1 MKNNNMNEGRT
12 RRTGS
17 RIDYGTGHEKT
28 FVMFVAAL
36 FKIQFLQG
44 NKLLKLLY
52 SKRSQMENQTKIL
65 YVTLH
70 LLTYW
75 AFLTFVS
82 S

>member
-1 MKNNNMNEGRT
+1 MKNTNMNEGRT

-44 NKLLKLLY
+44 NKLLY
-52 SKRSQMENQTKIL
+52 SKMSQMEHEKNLFATD
-65 YVTLH
+65 
-70 LLTYW
+70 
-75 AFLTFVS
+75 
-82 S
+82 